1 MGTFKLQTLAILV
14 VGSSASLATPA
25 AMADQAD
32 SKGFIED
39 SSLKMSARTL
49 YFNRDWHNTGAAN
62 NLSTDTGE
70 GLVARYKSGFT
81 QGTLGFGLDAF
92 ALAGI
97 KFDGGDGNN
106 ASASYPRDSNGDTEG
121 NFSKAGVA
129 FKMQVNN
136 TVLKAGNQF
145 VSLPV
150 FATDSGRLLPESATG
165 FLLTSN
171 EIKNLEINLGHF
183 SQLSSQFASGAD
195 SKKLKA
201 ADVVGGGYKFS
212 DTLSAALYYSD
223 VEDNFRKKYANINF
237 VQPLSDKSSLTYD
250 FNIYRTDSQGQ
261 ELSGYVDN
269 TIWSLAAVYATGPHS
284 FQVSYQRN
292 SGDTGYVYGAD
303 GAAVYDFANS
313 VQYSDFNARNE
324 ASWQGRYDFNFA
336 AFGVPGLT
344 FMVRYIRGT
353 NIETAETNNGHEW
366 ERNESLRYVVQR
378 GVAKNLGIQVR
389 HATNRSSALDSDLDE
404 TRVIV
409 DYPIDVF

>member
-1 MGTFKLQTLAILV
+1 MGTLKLQTLAILV
-14 VGSSASLATPA
+14 VGSSASLAIPA

-106 ASASYPRDSNGDTEG
+106 ASASYPRDSNGHTED

-129 FKMQVNN
+129 FKMQLNN

-171 EIKNLEINLGHF
+171 EIKNLEVNVGHF
-183 SQLSSQFASGAD
+183 TQLSSQFASGAD

-201 ADVVGGGYKFS
+201 ADVVGGSYKFS

-223 VEDNFRKKYANINF
+223 VEDNFKKKYANVNF
-237 VQPLSDKSSLTYD
+237 VQPLPDKSSLTYD

-353 NIETAETNNGHEW
+353 NIETTETNNGHEW
-366 ERNESLRYVVQR
+366 ERNESLRYVVQS
-378 GVAKNLGIQVR
+378 GVAKNLSIQVR

>member
-14 VGSSASLATPA
+14 AGTGVTLAAPM

-32 SKGFIED
+32 SKGFVED

-49 YFNRDWHNTGAAN
+49 YFDRDWHNTGATN

-70 GLVARYKSGFT
+70 GLVARYASGFT
-81 QGTLGFGLDAF
+81 QGTVGFGLDAF

-106 ASASYPRDSNGDTEG
+106 ASASYPRDSNGHTEDD
-121 NFSKAGVA
+121 FSKAGVA
-129 FKMQVNN
+129 FKMRVSN

-150 FATDSGRLLPESATG
+150 FATDTGRLLPESATG
-165 FLLTSN
+165 FLLTSK
-171 EIKNLEINLGHF
+171 EIKNLEVNIGHF
-183 SQLSSQFASGAD
+183 TQLSSQYKSGAD
-195 SKKLKA
+195 SKNLKS
-201 ADVVGGGYKFS
+201 ADVAGGSYKFS
-212 DTLSAALYYSD
+212 ENLSAALYYSD
-223 VEDNFRKKYANINF
+223 IEDNFKKKYANINF
-237 VQPLSDKSSLTYD
+237 VQPLSDKRSLSYD
-250 FNIYRTDSQGQ
+250 FNIYRTNSQGQ

-292 SGDTGYVYGAD
+292 SGATGYVYGAD

-324 ASWQGRYDFNFA
+324 ASWQGRYDFDFS

-366 ERNESLRYVVQR
+366 ERNEALRYVVQS

-404 TRVIV
+404 TRVIL
-409 DYPIDVF
+409 DYPINVF